1 MQSFCDRAGHTIAGV
16 IPVDCDNAFGSRI
29 AGGGTHA
36 YRYGCMM
43 TENET
48 TETVE
53 VVVEKP
59 AKKAKDK
66 SKPKAKAKSKVK
78 APRAKAEKPARPEGF
93 DFVGKVESLRVK
105 SGAGA
110 EGFEFGLK
118 GRHGKR
124 RTFRFDA
131 ADAFAMNA
139 MAHLVLA
146 AHASETKI
154 GVRTGAEVE
163 GVLIVRE
170 LETHPKIGKGA

>member
-1 MQSFCDRAGHTIAGV
+1 
-16 IPVDCDNAFGSRI
+16 
-29 AGGGTHA
+29 
-36 YRYGCMM
+36 M
-43 TENET
+43 TDNET

-53 VVVEKP
+53 VAAEKP

-66 SKPKAKAKSKVK
+66 SKPKTKAK
-78 APRAKAEKPARPEGF
+78 APRAKAAKPAKPDGF

-146 AHASETKI
+146 AHANETKI

-170 LETHPKIGKGA
+170 LETRPRIGKGA

>member
-1 MQSFCDRAGHTIAGV
+1 MT
-16 IPVDCDNAFGSRI
+16 DNEV
-29 AGGGTHA
+29 TQ
-36 YRYGCMM
+36 
-43 TENET
+43 
-48 TETVE
+48 TVE
-53 VVVEKP
+53 VAVEKP

-66 SKPKAKAKSKVK
+66 NKQKAKPKAKANAK
-78 APRAKAEKPARPEGF
+78 APRAKAEKFAKPDGF

-131 ADAFAMNA
+131 ADVFAMNA

-146 AHASETKI
+146 AHASDTKV

-163 GVLIVRE
+163 GVRIVHE
-170 LETHPKIGKGA
+170 LESRPRIGKNG